1 LTLIRKERD
10 LFKLG
15 PGESRSLEWV
25 VTSDNAV
32 FNRAI
37 FVRII
42 AKGGYPTPERQG
54 TCGILVFQFAN
65 LSGLQM
71 LALTIGS
78 SLIFMAVGIFLW
90 TSGKRALRG
99 RDLNVARAMIV
110 LALFMLAGIITT
122 LMGLWLLGFL
132 IFLVSILLVGGII
145 AYFIS
150 G

>member
-1 LTLIRKERD
+1 
-10 LFKLG
+10 
-15 PGESRSLEWV
+15 
-25 VTSDNAV
+25 
-32 FNRAI
+32 
-37 FVRII
+37 
-42 AKGGYPTPERQG
+42 
-54 TCGILVFQFAN
+54 
-65 LSGLQM
+65 
-71 LALTIGS
+71 
-78 SLIFMAVGIFLW
+78 MAVGIFLW

-99 RDLNVARAMIV
+99 RNLNVARAMIV